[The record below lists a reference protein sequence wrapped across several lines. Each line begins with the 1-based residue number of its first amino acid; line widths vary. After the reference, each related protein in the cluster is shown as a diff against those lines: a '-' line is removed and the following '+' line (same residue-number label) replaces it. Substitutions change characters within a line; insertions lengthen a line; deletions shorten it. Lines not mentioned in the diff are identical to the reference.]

1 MDIAQLL
8 KESWRITR
16 TCWSLWVLSAALFLA
31 FVPAGL
37 LAGGLGAASAALTF
51 PYAGPEPE
59 WLGTLRSWPAWM
71 WATLGIIAIFA
82 LIVSTAVSYIA
93 QAATIRGAALATERR
108 QPVSLREALQ
118 LGRPRLMRLLGLAGT
133 VGALISILTLAPV
146 FLRVLAAQQVGLLG
160 SLLLDA
166 GQVALSPVLSALGLA
181 VFLIVLA
188 IAVEDVS
195 ARRAPRRAWAVFR
208 KGWWAFLL
216 VLFIAFLPSL
226 AIVALILPVSFIFAL
241 MVLNPTVGVA
251 VLLLYGAV
259 AGPLGVAILLFVAV
273 FSTTLYTLVYR
284 AAARLADATA
294 GPAQA

>member
-1 MDIAQLL
+1 MDIAYLL

-37 LAGGLGAASAALTF
+37 LAGGLGAASAALTL

-59 WLGTLRSWPAWM
+59 WLSALRSWPAWV
-71 WATLGIIAIFA
+71 WAALGIVAILA

-93 QAATIRGAALATERR
+93 QAATIRGAALATEHRR
-108 QPVSLREALQ
+108 PVSLREALQ
-118 LGRPRLMRLLGLAGT
+118 LGRPRLKRLLGLAST
-133 VGALISILTLAPV
+133 VGALISILALVPV
-146 FLRVLAAQQVGLLG
+146 FVRILAAQQFGLIG
-160 SLLLDA
+160 TLLLDA
-166 GQVALSPVLSALGLA
+166 GQAALSPVLSALGLA

-188 IAVEDVS
+188 IAVEDVN

-216 VLFIAFLPSL
+216 VVFIAFIPSL
-226 AIVALILPVSFIFAL
+226 AIAALILPVGFIFAL
-241 MVLNPTVGVA
+241 MVLNPAVGGA
-251 VLLLYGAV
+251 VLLAYCAV
-259 AGPLGVAILLFVAV
+259 TGPLGVALLLFVAV

-284 AAARLADATA
+284 DAARLADATNQ
-294 GPAQA
+294 PSQA

>member
-1 MDIAQLL
+1 MDIAHLL

-37 LAGGLGAASAALTF
+37 LAGGLGAASAALTL

-59 WLGTLRSWPAWM
+59 WLNTLRSWPAWV
-71 WATLGIIAIFA
+71 WAVVGIVAILVLVA
-82 LIVSTAVSYIA
+82 STAASYIA
-93 QAATIRGAALATERR
+93 QAATIRGAALAAERW
-108 QPVSLREALQ
+108 QPVALKETLQ
-118 LGRPRLMRLLGLAGT
+118 LGRPRLRRLLGLAGT
-133 VGALISILTLAPV
+133 VGALISILVMVPV
-146 FLRVLAAQQVGLLG
+146 LVRLLAAQQVGQIG

-166 GQVALSPVLSALGLA
+166 GQAGLSPVLSVLGLA

-208 KGWWAFLL
+208 QGWWAFLL
-216 VLFIAFLPSL
+216 VLFIAFIPSL
-226 AIVALILPVSFIFAL
+226 AIAALVLPVGFIFGL
-241 MVLNPTVGVA
+241 LVLNAAVGGA
-251 VLLLYGAV
+251 MLLVYCAL
-259 AGPLGVAILLFVAV
+259 AGPLGMALLLFAAV

-284 AAARLADATA
+284 AAARLADATVGSA
-294 GPAQA
+294 